1 VRNHRTNTNLPK
13 FISGTKKS
21 YPFGGDIPFTNWKQD
36 QKIDILH
43 SLFAQ
48 KIPFVPLFVP
58 ITDWKI
64 LKSLENPKK
73 RQKHKWL
80 TYAIFIT

>member
-1 VRNHRTNTNLPK
+1 MRIGCKVK
-13 FISGTKKS
+13 
-21 YPFGGDIPFTNWKQD
+21 
-36 QKIDILH
+36 KIDILP

-48 KIPFVPLFVP
+48 KIRFAPLLVPF
-58 ITDWKI
+58 TDWKM
-64 LKSLENPKK
+64 LKSMENMEK